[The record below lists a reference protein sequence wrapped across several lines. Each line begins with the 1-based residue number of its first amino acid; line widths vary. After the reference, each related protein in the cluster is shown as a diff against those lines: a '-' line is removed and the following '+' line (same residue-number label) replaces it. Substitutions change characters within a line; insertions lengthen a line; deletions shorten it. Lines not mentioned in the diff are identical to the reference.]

1 MKKIILLF
9 LLSLIMINCE
19 SKINRDL
26 KIPNKVISK
35 NDENDLQ
42 FDGTRIS
49 IKKPND
55 FEYIQKLLRIQK
67 NPSTYI
73 QVMEIENS
81 SFTESKKSI
90 LKNYENDIAS
100 GKLPKEFYK
109 KEFFINEYEAILYYV
124 ADKRNHSEQIALSFG
139 DNEFSAIAF
148 AVFPENDIKTREE
161 IIKTLFSIS
170 FDKKKEANS
179 NNLQNFNIDL
189 KNTEFINAGN
199 MSQLFVYNLSGKIDA
214 NNLFDNQI
222 IIGVLPKFDNKESL
236 KNYSL
241 DMINRHKSSG
251 IEISKISEKEIELKD
266 GFGYEIYFEGKYQG
280 KYNSVYQITIGNKNS
295 SLIFSGVVYDRR
307 DELMQQI
314 KLIAKTLKLK

>member
-1 MKKIILLF
+1 
-9 LLSLIMINCE
+9 
-19 SKINRDL
+19 
-26 KIPNKVISK
+26 
-35 NDENDLQ
+35 
-42 FDGTRIS
+42 
-49 IKKPND
+49 
-55 FEYIQKLLRIQK
+55 
-67 NPSTYI
+67 
-73 QVMEIENS
+73 
-81 SFTESKKSI
+81 
-90 LKNYENDIAS
+90 
-100 GKLPKEFYK
+100 
-109 KEFFINEYEAILYYV
+109 
-124 ADKRNHSEQIALSFG
+124 
-139 DNEFSAIAF
+139 
-148 AVFPENDIKTREE
+148 
-161 IIKTLFSIS
+161 
-170 FDKKKEANS
+170 
-179 NNLQNFNIDL
+179 
-189 KNTEFINAGN
+189 